1 MLCTNG
7 EAENG
12 GQLSAAEKLGRW
24 PGEGCQISL
33 SSQPFKPLQN
43 PSLKWSDLPPQK
55 SHIIIFYYFLLRLS
69 FTGGDL
75 KK

>member
-33 SSQPFKPLQN
+33 SSQLFDPPLKPLN
-43 PSLKWSDLPPQK
+43 KMV
-55 SHIIIFYYFLLRLS
+55 
-69 FTGGDL
+69 
-75 KK
+75 